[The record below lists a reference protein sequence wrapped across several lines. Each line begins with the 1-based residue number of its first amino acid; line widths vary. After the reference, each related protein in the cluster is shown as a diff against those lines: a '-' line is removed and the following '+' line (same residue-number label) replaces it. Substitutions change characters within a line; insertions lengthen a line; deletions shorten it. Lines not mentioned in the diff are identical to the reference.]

1 MGRIEKSSPIFCSQH
16 LAFAYNSRIMTNTQS
31 SQISSVKAA
40 LAPIAEDLR
49 AVDRI
54 LHEELQNSQSPMVAE
69 VGAYITEA
77 GGKRMR
83 PALLMLMAKALGYE
97 GTVHQELGATIEM
110 LHTATLMH
118 DDVVD
123 EGMMRRGRET
133 ANAKWNNGIAVL
145 VGDFMYTRSFQMMV
159 RIGNLKVME
168 ALSGAANVLSE
179 GEVIQMQNAHD
190 PSVNEERY
198 LRVIERKTSVLFAAA
213 AKMAA
218 AIADA
223 TPEQEKALVD
233 YTMALG
239 NAFQIADDIL
249 DYSGDPAQS
258 GKQIGADFAEGKV
271 TLPVI
276 YALEE
281 TTPEEKA
288 FIEDAIRNGHG
299 DFEQISAIIRR
310 TNAIDR
316 CKKRAKVELENGK
329 NALNAISPCIFKNSL
344 IQLLSFVV
352 EREV

>member
-1 MGRIEKSSPIFCSQH
+1 
-16 LAFAYNSRIMTNTQS
+16 MTNSHS

-40 LAPIAEDLR
+40 LAPIAQDMIE
-49 AVDRI
+49 VDRI
-54 LHEELQNSQSPMVAE
+54 LHDELKHSQSPMIAD

-97 GTVHQELGATIEM
+97 GTLHQELGATIEM

-123 EGMMRRGRET
+123 EGQMRRGRPT

-145 VGDFMYTRSFQMMV
+145 VGDFMYTRSFQMMI

-168 ALSGAANVLSE
+168 ALAGAANVLSE

-190 PSVNEERY
+190 PSVDETRY
-198 LRVIERKTSVLFAAA
+198 LQVIERKTSVLFAAA
-213 AKMAA
+213 AKMAS
-218 AIADA
+218 AIANA
-223 TPEQEKALVD
+223 SPEEEKALVD

-249 DYSGDPAQS
+249 DYFGDPTQS
-258 GKQIGADFAEGKV
+258 GKQIGADFSEGKV

-276 YALEE
+276 YALQEASEE
-281 TTPEEKA
+281 DKA
-288 FIEDAIRNGHG
+288 FIVDAIRHGSG
-299 DFEQISAIIRR
+299 DFDKISAIIHG
-310 TNAIDR
+310 TNALQR
-316 CKKRAKVELENGK
+316 CKDRAKVELENGK
-329 NALNAISPCIFKNSL
+329 NALNAISPSIFRNSL
-344 IQLLSFVV
+344 VQLLSFVV
-352 EREV
+352 ERDV